1 MIRIKSVLRETFV
14 RTLYHIGYKKA
25 FTLNNI
31 KQAFTEENVSSVA
44 PIMQGIQSDF
54 VIIHNLPLFFF
65 FFAHFILLLGQVIP
79 IQISSFLTLLGNL
92 FSKLIFGCCFFF
104 IFTKV
109 TWKIF
114 YNYIITHFQST

>member
-54 VIIHNLPLFFF
+54 VIIHNLPLFFL
-65 FFAHFILLLGQVIP
+65 HI
-79 IQISSFLTLLGNL
+79 L
-92 FSKLIFGCCFFF
+92 FSFWGKWFLFKLVVF
-104 IFTKV
+104 
-109 TWKIF
+109 W
-114 YNYIITHFQST
+114 HS

>member
-65 FFAHFILLLGQVIP
+65 AHFILLLGQVIP

-92 FSKLIFGCCFFF
+92 FSKLIFGCCFF

-109 TWKIF
+109 TCKVF
-114 YNYIITHFQST
+114 YNYILTHFQST